1 MLRKLNKKNKD
12 RGGKRKIIEMRRQL
26 LVKSKSP
33 GKSSGGGEK
42 TVQLWS
48 SWKGGNANA
57 MVERQYS
64 CGGVEEEAI
73 QL

>member
-1 MLRKLNKKNKD
+1 
-12 RGGKRKIIEMRRQL
+12 MRWQL

-42 TVQLWS
+42 TVQLLS
-48 SWKGGNANA
+48 SWRGGNANA